1 MLQPGARFAGYRIV
15 RRIGAGGMGIVYL
28 AEHPRLPR
36 QDVLKLLPGDHLADA
51 GFRGRFDREA
61 ELAARLRHPN
71 IVTVHDRGVSG
82 GQPWIAMEYVPGTDA
97 AALAG
102 SPQLGPRRAAHII
115 DDAARGLDHAHRN
128 GMLHR
133 DVKPANIL
141 VTADPDREFGERAL
155 LTDFG
160 IARLAR
166 EGTDLTR
173 TGDVI
178 ATVSYAAPEQFT
190 AGPIDHRAD
199 VYALGCTL
207 FVLLTGEKPFPV
219 NSTAAVV
226 NAHLHTPPPAASR
239 RAPGLPPA
247 IDAVLYRALAKNP
260 ADRYDS
266 CRAFSGDA
274 LRALESPHPA
284 QVSSAGGTEPIA
296 PPTPAA
302 SPTETKVS
310 APGPQTP
317 RHDSPTR
324 PAGQP
329 GSSPAT
335 TPAGQ
340 SGSTQPHGPYP
351 NTERPP
357 DIGAHAPAAQP
368 SPTATGSPITPIGT
382 HPWPDSS
389 PSDGPA
395 PGGPPTPAGPHSP
408 RPDSH
413 HSAGPPGHTGP
424 HPEHSGGPGSRSRR
438 NSPAPGLPTPTRSLT
453 STEAVPSAGPAEY
466 PGQRRVRKRP
476 IVVGAV
482 AVLLAAALATTA
494 VFATDN
500 AESGVPGTADP
511 TAPGAS
517 TPASPTGTAPAGGG
531 YAEAW
536 ARAQGDNGTVSWNVR
551 IPQVS
556 GGTAAVADRF
566 NSSVR
571 AALQDQIDYAPASA
585 ELTSGPPN
593 RIHIG
598 RRVLSALLTT
608 VRKSDPP
615 SGKSKKLLATITINA
630 DNAEPIT
637 LRDLFPDLDAGLARL
652 SGEAARLLPG
662 TAAGPDFDRRE
673 IEPRTKNFHHWVA
686 ADKGMAIH
694 FEEDSVA
701 PPGKGLISITVPWR
715 ALADVLDPA
724 LAEVVRG

>member
-36 QDVLKLLPGDHLADA
+36 QDVLKLLPGDHLADT

-71 IVTVHDRGVSG
+71 IVTVHDRGVTG

-166 EGTDLTR
+166 DGTDLTR

-190 AGPIDHRAD
+190 AGPVDHRAD

-207 FVLLTGEKPFPV
+207 FVLLTGAKPFPV
-219 NSTAAVV
+219 SSTAAVV

-239 RAPGLPPA
+239 RAPGLPQA

-266 CRAFSGDA
+266 CRAFSEEA
-274 LRALESPHPA
+274 LRALESPQPA
-284 QVSSAGGTEPIA
+284 LTSGAGGTEPMA
-296 PPTPAA
+296 TATPDA

-310 APGPQTP
+310 APGPRPP
-317 RHDSPTR
+317 RHDSSTQQSGHPRSSPATAPT
-324 PAGQP
+324 GQP
-329 GSSPAT
+329 GSSP
-335 TPAGQ
+335 PRG
-340 SGSTQPHGPYP
+340 
-351 NTERPP
+351 
-357 DIGAHAPAAQP
+357 
-368 SPTATGSPITPIGT
+368 PITPIGT
-382 HPWPDSS
+382 HSRSDSS
-389 PSDGPA
+389 PNDGPA
-395 PGGPPTPAGPHSP
+395 LGGPPTPADPRSRPGSPHS
-408 RPDSH
+408 
-413 HSAGPPGHTGP
+413 AAPPA
-424 HPEHSGGPGSRSRR
+424 HPEAHSGHSGGPASRSRR
-438 NSPAPGLPTPTRSLT
+438 SSPISGLPTPTRSLT
-453 STEAVPSAGPAEY
+453 STEPVPSAGPATDTAR
-466 PGQRRVRKRP
+466 RRVRKRP
-476 IVVGAV
+476 IVAGAL

-500 AESGVPGTADP
+500 AGSEAPGTADP
-511 TAPGAS
+511 TAPGNTGTPGSSAPGAS
-517 TPASPTGTAPAGGG
+517 TPVSATATAPAGGS
-531 YAEAW
+531 YTEAW
-536 ARAQGDNGTVSWNVR
+536 AQVQGENGKVSWNVR

-556 GGTAAVADRF
+556 GGTSAVADRF
-566 NSSVR
+566 NNSVR
-571 AALQDQIDYAPASA
+571 AALQDQIVYAPASA

-652 SGEAARLLPG
+652 SREAARLLPG

-673 IEPRTKNFHHWVA
+673 IEPRTKNFHHWIA
-686 ADKGMAIH
+686 TDKGMAIH

-701 PPGKGLISITVPWR
+701 PAGKGLISITVPWR

>member
-36 QDVLKLLPGDHLADA
+36 QDVLKLLPADHLADA

-71 IVTVHDRGVSG
+71 IVTVHDRGVTG

-178 ATVSYAAPEQFT
+178 ATVSYAAPEQFS
-190 AGPIDHRAD
+190 AGPVDHRAD
-199 VYALGCTL
+199 VYALGCAL

-219 NSTAAVV
+219 GSTAAIV
-226 NAHLHTPPPAASR
+226 NAHLNTPPPAASR
-239 RAPGLPPA
+239 RAPGLSPA

-266 CRAFSGDA
+266 CRAFSREA
-274 LRALESPHPA
+274 LRALESPYPA
-284 QVSSAGGTEPIA
+284 EDCGAGSPEPVVL
-296 PPTPAA
+296 PAA
-302 SPTETKVS
+302 STPAVATTETRVS
-310 APGPQTP
+310 APDPQPPHLDSATP
-317 RHDSPTR
+317 P
-324 PAGQP
+324 
-329 GSSPAT
+329 
-335 TPAGQ
+335 
-340 SGSTQPHGPYP
+340 
-351 NTERPP
+351 
-357 DIGAHAPAAQP
+357 
-368 SPTATGSPITPIGT
+368 
-382 HPWPDSS
+382 
-389 PSDGPA
+389 
-395 PGGPPTPAGPHSP
+395 
-408 RPDSH
+408 
-413 HSAGPPGHTGP
+413 AGPPGSSAAGTPLGQSGYPPRGPNPDRLPSYPGLPHSDPHPPRSATGP
-424 HPEHSGGPGSRSRR
+424 PAHPGARPGHSGGPASRSRHD
-438 NSPAPGLPTPTRSLT
+438 PPPPGLSAATRSLT
-453 STEAVPSAGPAEY
+453 SAGSVPAAAADTGR
-466 PGQRRVRKRP
+466 RRVRKRP
-476 IVVGAV
+476 VIVGAV
-482 AVLLAAALATTA
+482 AALLAAALATTA

-500 AESGVPGTADP
+500 AGSEVPGTADA
-511 TAPGAS
+511 TAPGSAAGTPVSSAPGTS
-517 TPASPTGTAPAGGG
+517 TPVSATSTAPAGSG
-531 YAEAW
+531 YTETS
-536 ARAQGDNGTVSWNVR
+536 AQVRGDNGEVSWNVR

-556 GGTAAVADRF
+556 GGTAAVVDRF
-566 NSSVR
+566 NNSVR
-571 AALQDQIDYAPASA
+571 AALQDQIDNAPASS
-585 ELTSGPPN
+585 ELTSGPPDEL
-593 RIHIG
+593 HIG
-598 RRVLSALLTT
+598 PKVLSALLTT
-608 VRKSDPP
+608 VRKSDSASAEP
-615 SGKSKKLLATITINA
+615 KKLLATITINA
-630 DNAEPIT
+630 GDAEPIT

-652 SGEAARLLPG
+652 SGEAERRLPG
-662 TAAGPDFDRRE
+662 TPAGPDFDRRE
-673 IEPRTKNFHHWVA
+673 IQPRTKNFHHWVA
-686 ADKGMAIH
+686 TGQGMAIH

-701 PPGKGLISITVPWR
+701 PPDKGLVSITVPWR

-724 LAEVVRG
+724 LAEVLRG

>member
-36 QDVLKLLPGDHLADA
+36 QDVLKLLPADHLADA

-71 IVTVHDRGVSG
+71 IVTVHDRGVTG
-82 GQPWIAMEYVPGTDA
+82 GQPWIAMEYVPGIDA

-190 AGPIDHRAD
+190 AAPVDHRAD

-219 NSTAAVV
+219 SSTAAIV
-226 NAHLHTPPPAASR
+226 NAHLNTPPPAASR

-266 CRAFSGDA
+266 CRAFSEEA
-274 LRALESPHPA
+274 LRALDSPHPA
-284 QVSSAGGTEPIA
+284 EGSGTGSPEPVV
-296 PPTPAA
+296 PPTPS
-302 SPTETKVS
+302 SPAVTTTETRVS
-310 APGPQTP
+310 APGPRP
-317 RHDSPTR
+317 PYHDSSTR
-324 PAGQP
+324 QAGHPGSSTAGMPLGQP
-329 GSSPAT
+329 GPPPSSA
-335 TPAGQ
+335 
-340 SGSTQPHGPYP
+340 
-351 NTERPP
+351 
-357 DIGAHAPAAQP
+357 
-368 SPTATGSPITPIGT
+368 
-382 HPWPDSS
+382 
-389 PSDGPA
+389 
-395 PGGPPTPAGPHSP
+395 
-408 RPDSH
+408 
-413 HSAGPPGHTGP
+413 AGPPAHTGAR
-424 HPEHSGGPGSRSRR
+424 PEHSGGPASRSRHD
-438 NSPAPGLPTPTRSLT
+438 PLPPGLPTATRSLT
-453 STEAVPSAGPAEY
+453 SAGSVTAASANTGR
-466 PGQRRVRKRP
+466 RRVRKRP
-476 IVVGAV
+476 VLVGAV
-482 AVLLAAALATTA
+482 AVLFAAALATTA
-494 VFATDN
+494 VVAGDN
-500 AESGVPGTADP
+500 TGSEVPGTADP
-511 TAPGAS
+511 TAPGSDTGTSVSSAPGTS
-517 TPASPTGTAPAGGG
+517 TPVSATGTVPAGG
-531 YAEAW
+531 YTETSAEV
-536 ARAQGDNGTVSWNVR
+536 RGDNGDVSWNVR

-556 GGTAAVADRF
+556 GGTAAVVDRF
-566 NSSVR
+566 NNSVR
-571 AALQDQIDYAPASA
+571 AALQDQIDNAPVSS
-585 ELTSGPPN
+585 ELTNGPPN
-593 RIHIG
+593 TLHIG
-598 RRVLSALLTT
+598 PRVLSAVLTT

-615 SGKSKKLLATITINA
+615 SGEPKKLLATITIDA
-630 DNAEPIT
+630 GTAEPIT

-652 SGEAARLLPG
+652 SGEAERRLPE

-673 IEPRTKNFHHWVA
+673 IQPRTKNFHHWVA
-686 ADKGMAIH
+686 TDQGMAIH

-701 PPGKGLISITVPWR
+701 PPDKGLISITVPWR

-724 LAEVVRG
+724 LAEALGG